1 MQDVIWTL
9 GTYVRVPLLDQE
21 NFYRSDV
28 LVPFPVADSPADE
41 PVEQLLQVDVDR
53 QRLFAHLY
61 STVKSFTKI
70 KNFRMK
76 VKFDNLTYVS
86 LCTYSQKSYNIYR
99 KALKS

>member
-1 MQDVIWTL
+1 MLDVIRTL
-9 GTYVRVPLLDQE
+9 GSHFKIPLLDQE

-61 STVKSFTKI
+61 STVKKFYKKLKI
-70 KNFRMK
+70 
-76 VKFDNLTYVS
+76 S
-86 LCTYSQKSYNIYR
+86 AR
-99 KALKS
+99 KLV